1 MASNPEVV
9 PDLSAYRTL
18 SVPFAI
24 TFLAQRR
31 GTARAGKIDA

>member
-1 MASNPEVV
+1 MMVM
-9 PDLSAYRTL
+9 SAYRTL

-31 GTARAGKIDA
+31 GTARVGKIAA